1 MFLFGCIV
9 QGSANGGQ
17 AVLQSAAKRIIPSSL
32 ELGGKSALIIMSDAD
47 LDEAVKGTLMANF
60 YTQGEVC
67 SNAAR
72 VFVHR

>member
-1 MFLFGCIV
+1 M
-9 QGSANGGQ
+9 AGGE
-17 AVLQSAAKRIIPSSL
+17 AVLSAAALRIIPATV
-32 ELGGKSALIIMSDAD
+32 ELGGKSALIVMPDAD

-60 YTQGEVC
+60 YTQGQVC

>member
-1 MFLFGCIV
+1 MLQCAAERIV
-9 QGSANGGQ
+9 
-17 AVLQSAAKRIIPSSL
+17 PSTL
-32 ELGGKSALIIMSDAD
+32 ELGGKSPLIIMSDAN

-60 YTQGEVC
+60 YTQGQVC